1 MTADTIARVCGLQR
15 RSPVGSVPAVRT
27 FRRICIYCGSSSGND
42 PIYTEAAKHVGTYL
56 AEQGIG
62 VVYGGGRIGLMGTVA
77 DSALA
82 AGGEV
87 YGVIPHKLQELEVAH
102 GKLTELFVVD
112 SMHARR
118 MVMAQLSDA
127 FIALPGGFG
136 TLDELFE
143 VTTWTQLGYHLK
155 PVGIVNVAGYFDG
168 LLRYLDH
175 AKASG
180 FIRPPH
186 RGILQAAPTIEDLLP
201 ALADADLPDLRQTLG
216 PIPPAP

>member
-1 MTADTIARVCGLQR
+1 LQGC
-15 RSPVGSVPAVRT
+15 SATGSVHAVRS

-42 PIYTEAAKHVGTYL
+42 PLYTTAARDIGTYL
-56 AEQGIG
+56 AHQGIG
-62 VVYGGGRIGLMGTVA
+62 VVYGGGRIGLMGTIA
-77 DSALA
+77 DAALE

-87 YGVIPHKLQELEVAH
+87 FGVIPHKLQELEVAH

-112 SMHARR
+112 SMHARK

-127 FIALPGGFG
+127 FVALPGGFG

-143 VTTWTQLGYHLK
+143 VTTWTQLGYHAK
-155 PVGIVNVAGYFDG
+155 PVGIVNIAGYFDP

-175 AKASG
+175 ARDAG
-180 FIRPPH
+180 FIRAPH

-201 ALADADLPDLRQTLG
+201 LLANATIPDLRETLG
-216 PIPPAP
+216 QIPAP

>member
-1 MTADTIARVCGLQR
+1 M
-15 RSPVGSVPAVRT
+15 RS
-27 FRRICIYCGSSSGND
+27 FRRICIYCGSHSGD
-42 PIYTEAAKHVGTYL
+42 EPTYTSAAKHVGTYL

-77 DSALA
+77 DAALA

-112 SMHARR
+112 SMHARK

-155 PVGIVNVAGYFDG
+155 PVGLVNVAGYFDG
-168 LLRYLDH
+168 LLRYLDQ

-180 FIRPPH
+180 FIRAPH
-186 RGILQAAPTIEDLLP
+186 REILQAADTIEDLLP
-201 ALADADLPDLRQTLG
+201 ALATAELPDLRATLG
-216 PIPPAP
+216 RIPPAP